1 MTRISEITIFGDE
14 PTQMVEGLAA
24 QFRDVGAAVEY
35 TPETQTLALESK
47 LSSDHVVSI
56 VEDFLQTES
65 HDARVLPTYDAGRI
79 AVKPAVRAL

>member
-1 MTRISEITIFGDE
+1 MTRISKIKIYGDE
-14 PTQMVEGLAA
+14 PAQMVEGLAA

-56 VEDFLQTES
+56 VENFLQIES
-65 HDARVLPTYDAGRI
+65 HGARVRPTSDAECI